1 MKSALIKCVFL
12 ISLIL
17 LFASFI
23 NAEDWSKVRKAIEEM
38 NNKMEKAM
46 VSEDVN
52 TISSFYATDIVSL
65 PDYKPALRGIDN
77 VLADYKKDLSDGFKY
92 YSADFKTHDLYGSG
106 DLAVEVGDWMVSF
119 KLPGG
124 KEKMNDQ
131 GKYVVVWQKQSNGS
145 WKIKT
150 ESWNT
155 DSFPI
160 RESPDQ
166 KEVSK

>member
-38 NNKMEKAM
+38 NNIMEKAM
-46 VSEDVN
+46 VSDDAN
-52 TISSFYATDIVSL
+52 TISSFYASDIISL

-77 VLADYKKDLSDGFKY
+77 VMADYKKDLSDGFKY
-92 YSADFKTHDLYGSG
+92 YSVDFKTNDLYGSG

-119 KLPGG
+119 KLPGN
-124 KEKMNDQ
+124 KEKMSDQ
-131 GKYVVVWQKQSNGS
+131 GKYVVVWQKQSDGS

-160 RESPDQ
+160 RESPNQ
-166 KEVSK
+166 REVSK